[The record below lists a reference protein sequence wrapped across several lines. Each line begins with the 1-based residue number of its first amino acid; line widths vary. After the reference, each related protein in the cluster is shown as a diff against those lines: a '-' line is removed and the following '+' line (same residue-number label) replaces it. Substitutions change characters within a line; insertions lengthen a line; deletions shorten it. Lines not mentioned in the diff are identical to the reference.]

1 MLARLQRSLSWQ
13 RAMEISQWVIPCV
26 SFYFIWAII
35 DSKSQNTSFM
45 TVWKNVFA
53 SVDFLWFF
61 SMMISLTFLNL
72 LFESLKWKYVIWEMN
87 PLSHQESFIQ
97 TLKAMAAGFITPF
110 RSGALFARF
119 VSNEKTDKMKI
130 LDATIRMAIS
140 QFTVT
145 CSAGLLGLA
154 YWFFIN
160 DETRFFILTLS
171 AVPIIIAAGIY
182 FYLRPLKLSFRN
194 WEWKESLLDKN
205 LVFLSSMRYL
215 VFSLQYVLLLWIF
228 GADIEFKLA
237 FCLVTITFLVNTLL
251 PTGILG
257 KIGIRELSGIL
268 IIGETTG
275 FMMEVSCAAFTIWIL
290 NQAMPAFFGT
300 LFYLIGNPRAN

>member
-1 MLARLQRSLSWQ
+1 MLARLQRSFTWQ
-13 RAMEISQWVIPCV
+13 RAMEISQWIIPCL

-45 TVWKNVFA
+45 TVWKNSFA

-61 SMMISLTFLNL
+61 SVMFSLTFLNL
-72 LFESLKWKYVIWEMN
+72 IFESLKWKYSLRELN

-110 RSGALFARF
+110 RSGALLARF
-119 VSNEKTDKMKI
+119 VSNESTDKMKI

-154 YWFFIN
+154 YWLLIN
-160 DETRFFILTLS
+160 GETRFFVLTVAL
-171 AVPIIIAAGIY
+171 VPILIVSGIY
-182 FYLRPLKLSFRN
+182 FYLRPIKLSFRN
-194 WEWKESLLDKN
+194 WEWKGNLFDRN
-205 LVFLSSMRYL
+205 LVFLSSFRYL
-215 VFSLQYVLLLWIF
+215 VFSLQYVLLLWTF
-228 GADIEFKLA
+228 GADIEFGLA
-237 FCLVTITFLVNTLL
+237 FCLVSITFLVNTLL

-290 NQAMPAFFGT
+290 NQAMPAFFGS
-300 LFYLIGNPRAN
+300 LFYITGNPRAN